1 MYVCA
6 GLRVPEVGDSVGP
19 VRVLA
24 THLSHTHQG
33 AQESRQGQQLFYPY
47 FPLFVSH
54 LFGFCFLFLLIFL
67 LDFEL

>member
-6 GLRVPEVGDSVGP
+6 GLRVPEGGDSVGP

-54 LFGFCFLFLLIFL
+54 LCGFVSFFSLFFC
-67 LDFEL
+67 